1 MCMRVVVC
9 LSWSVVV
16 IYDCFV
22 SVGLHVGEF
31 RSSASKH
38 QAVTLRPDRG
48 DMILAL
54 ACIGGGV
61 RPLWTLIATCCTGHS
76 SRLRVLHAVSY
87 PPELNPPS
95 WAVCAL

>member
-1 MCMRVVVC
+1 MYLACELQEWKRNKIVCMRVVVC
-9 LSWSVVV
+9 LSWSVVA

-54 ACIGGGV
+54 ACIGGGSD
-61 RPLWTLIATCCTGHS
+61 LFGL
-76 SRLRVLHAVSY
+76 
-87 PPELNPPS
+87 
-95 WAVCAL
+95 